1 MNLPAA
7 GCGQIHNRFRF
18 QPSLFLMKS
27 ASFVVLCIAW
37 LADMVALSAIGPLG
51 RHVAA
56 SMLLYAGGF
65 FLLFV
70 MVRFFPARLKTAHAL
85 CLIFGLGIAAR
96 TAFFFFSPNTDIYR
110 YIWEGAV
117 QNQGF
122 NPYITPP
129 DDPSLAFLA
138 QGELAECWQKIN
150 HKRLA
155 AVYPPAAIL
164 LFRTLAWISPTPF
177 FFKAVFLL
185 LDFGV
190 MVVLAALLRCR
201 QLPISRL
208 LFYAVN
214 PLVIVFISGEG
225 HLDVLQVFLLCL
237 GCFLL
242 FKGFTAGGYLCIGFA
257 VMAKYL
263 SAAVIPFCWR
273 RDAGWR
279 ALALFLPAALFIPY
293 LAAGPALFRSLLEF
307 ATRMHYND
315 FLTEVLGSI
324 FGPGWLAADGLLLSL
339 CLGWIWLTE
348 DDLLRGV
355 YFAIASLLV
364 FLPTLHPWYLVM
376 IAPFMC
382 FFPSRAWLYLQAAVL
397 FTFPVLGHEFRT
409 GVFQEIFWLKLPEY
423 LPFYGLLAWGLFHR
437 GNLIRPQMF
446 SAPSSISVIIPAL
459 NEGTILGRL
468 LADLLRHRRIHEV
481 IVSDGGSTDD
491 TVAVARTHGA
501 RLIRSSRGR
510 GVQVRS
516 AADVA
521 TGDVLLILHA
531 DAVLQGGAAER
542 IIEAL
547 TADRGVAGGCFGMQ
561 FANSNP
567 AQRIIAALNNLKAA
581 VTGISFGD
589 QAQFVRAAALER
601 IGGFPTIML
610 MEDVELSLR
619 LKSVGGTVYLGP
631 GVTVSGR
638 RWQTGYFLV
647 NLRTVVGLFLRYL
660 LERRLGRKPDEERY
674 YRKYYGTNAQKP

>member
-7 GCGQIHNRFRF
+7 SCGQIHNRFRF

-37 LADMVALSAIGPLG
+37 LADMLLLSAMGPLG
-51 RHVAA
+51 RLVAA
-56 SMLLYAGGF
+56 SMVLYACG
-65 FLLFV
+65 FLLLLV

-85 CLIFGLGIAAR
+85 CLILGMGLAVRAVFL
-96 TAFFFFSPNTDIYR
+96 FFPPNTDICR

-117 QNQGF
+117 QNHGF

-138 QGELAECWQKIN
+138 KGDLAEAWQKIN
-150 HKRLA
+150 HKRLT
-155 AVYPPAAIL
+155 AVYPPAAML
-164 LFRTLAWISPTPF
+164 LLRTLAWISPTPI

-185 LDFGV
+185 LDIGV

-201 QLPISRL
+201 QLPVSRL
-208 LFYAVN
+208 LFYAAN

-225 HLDVLQVFLLCL
+225 HLDVLQVFFLCL

-242 FKGFTAGGYLCIGFA
+242 VKGSTAGGCLCIGFA

-263 SAAVIPFCWR
+263 SATVIPFCWR
-273 RDAGWR
+273 RDARWGV
-279 ALALFLPAALFIPY
+279 LSLFLPAALFIPY
-293 LAAGPALFRSLLEF
+293 LSAGPALFRSLLEF
-307 ATRMHYND
+307 GTRMHYND

-324 FGPGWLAADGLLLSL
+324 FGSGWLAADCLLLAL
-339 CLGWIWLTE
+339 CLGWIWLSE
-348 DDLLRGV
+348 DDLLRGF
-355 YFAIASLLV
+355 YFASASLLV

-397 FTFPVLGHEFRT
+397 LTFPVLGHEFRT
-409 GVFQEIFWLKLPEY
+409 GVFQEISWLKLPEY
-423 LPFYGLLAWGLFHR
+423 LPFFGLLAWGLFRR
-437 GNLIRPQMF
+437 GDLAGAQTYRKPG
-446 SAPSSISVIIPAL
+446 SISVIIPTL
-459 NEGTILGRL
+459 NEAANIGRL
-468 LADLLRHRRIHEV
+468 LSDLRHRPWIREI
-481 IVSDGGSTDD
+481 IVSDGGSGDD
-491 TVAVARTHGA
+491 TQAVARALGA
-501 RLIRSSRGR
+501 RVIADGKGR

-516 AADVA
+516 AAEAA

-531 DAVLQGGAAER
+531 DAVLQRGAADR

-547 TADRGVAGGCFGMQ
+547 TADRGAAGGCFGMQ
-561 FANSNP
+561 FTNSNP
-567 AQRIIAALNNLKAA
+567 AQRIIAVLNNFKAA

-589 QAQFVRAAALER
+589 QAQFVRATALER
-601 IGGFPTIML
+601 IGGFPGIML

-619 LKSVGGTVYLGP
+619 LKSVGGALYLGP

-638 RWQTGYFLV
+638 RWQTGYFLK
-647 NLRTVVGLFLRYL
+647 NLCTVVGLFLRYL
-660 LERRLGRKPDEERY
+660 LERRLGRKPDEKWY
-674 YRKYYGTNAQKP
+674 YRKYYRSNI

>member
-27 ASFVVLCIAW
+27 ASFVVLCGAW
-37 LADMVALSAIGPLG
+37 LADMLLLSAMGPLG

-56 SMLLYAGGF
+56 SMVLYACG
-65 FLLFV
+65 FLLLLV
-70 MVRFFPARLKTAHAL
+70 MVRFFPARLKTAQAL
-85 CLIFGLGIAAR
+85 CLILGMGLAAR
-96 TAFFFFSPNTDIYR
+96 TVFLFFPPNTDIYR

-117 QNQGF
+117 QNHGF

-138 QGELAECWQKIN
+138 KGDLAEVWQKIN
-150 HKRLA
+150 HKRLT
-155 AVYPPAAIL
+155 AVYPPAAML
-164 LFRTLAWISPTPF
+164 LLRTLAWISPTPF

-185 LDFGV
+185 LDIGV
-190 MVVLAALLRCR
+190 MVVLAALLRFR
-201 QLPISRL
+201 QLPVSRL
-208 LFYAVN
+208 LFYAAN

-225 HLDVLQVFLLCL
+225 HLDVLQVFFLCL
-237 GCFLL
+237 GYFLL
-242 FKGFTAGGYLCIGFA
+242 VKGSTAGGCLCIGFA

-263 SAAVIPFCWR
+263 SATVTPFCWR
-273 RDAGWR
+273 RDARWR

-293 LAAGPALFRSLLEF
+293 LATGPALFRSLLEF
-307 ATRMHYND
+307 GTRMHYND

-324 FGPGWLAADGLLLSL
+324 FGSGWLAADCLLLAL
-339 CLGWIWLTE
+339 CLGWIWLSE
-348 DDLLRGV
+348 DDLLRGF
-355 YFAIASLLV
+355 YFASASLLV

-382 FFPSRAWLYLQAAVL
+382 FFPSRAWLYLQIAVL
-397 FTFPVLGHEFRT
+397 LTFPVLGHEFRT
-409 GVFQEIFWLKLPEY
+409 GVFQEISWLKLPEY
-423 LPFYGLLAWGLFHR
+423 LPFFGLLAWGLFRR
-437 GNLIRPQMF
+437 GDLAGAQTYRKPG
-446 SAPSSISVIIPAL
+446 SISVIIPTL
-459 NEGTILGRL
+459 NEAANIGRL
-468 LADLLRHRRIHEV
+468 LSDLRHRPWIREI
-481 IVSDGGSTDD
+481 IVSDGGSGDD
-491 TVAVARTHGA
+491 TVAVAKALGA
-501 RLIRSSRGR
+501 RVIADGKGR

-516 AADVA
+516 AAEAA

-531 DAVLQGGAAER
+531 DAVLQRGAADR

-547 TADRGVAGGCFGMQ
+547 TADRGAAGGCFGMQ
-561 FANSNP
+561 FTNSNP
-567 AQRIIAALNNLKAA
+567 AQRIIAVLNNFKAA

-601 IGGFPTIML
+601 IGGFPGIML

-619 LKSVGGTVYLGP
+619 LKSVGGALYLGP

-638 RWQTGYFLV
+638 RWQTGYFFK
-647 NLRTVVGLFLRYL
+647 NLCTVVGLFFRYL
-660 LERRLGRKPDEERY
+660 LERRLGRKPDEKWY
-674 YRKYYGTNAQKP
+674 YRKYYRSNI